1 MTFSYLWPITV
12 LILSNVCYQVTAKKL
27 PEQIDTFIA
36 MVITYLITAV
46 ISLVLYFTIGNKEL
60 TISQQLTHIN
70 WATILLGV
78 SVVGLEVGAIFAY
91 KAGWE
96 ISILSIAQ
104 SAVLA
109 IILILVGYFF
119 FKEAITADKIIGIL
133 ICLVGLYFINK

>member
-1 MTFSYLWPITV
+1 MIWPISV
-12 LILSNVCYQVTAKKL
+12 LILSNVLYQVTAKKL

-36 MVITYLITAV
+36 MIITYLIAAAL
-46 ISLVLYFTIGNKEL
+46 SLLCYFTIGNREL
-60 TISQQLTHIN
+60 SIPEQLSHIN

-78 SVVGLEVGAIFAY
+78 SVVGLEVGAIFSY

-96 ISILSIAQ
+96 ISVLSIAQ

-119 FKEAITADKIIGIL
+119 FNEAITAQKIIGIL
-133 ICLVGLYFINK
+133 VCLVGLYIINK